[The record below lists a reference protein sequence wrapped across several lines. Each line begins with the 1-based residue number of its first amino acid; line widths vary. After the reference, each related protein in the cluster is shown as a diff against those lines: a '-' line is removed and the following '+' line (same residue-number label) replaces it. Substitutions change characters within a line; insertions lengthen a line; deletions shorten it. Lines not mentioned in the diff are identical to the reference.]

1 MTERYRLGGAAGRR
15 AVAPL
20 RRRLLRG
27 GCRFADVARF
37 LSAGPKFQRRQWV
50 ALTNRKPIHNF
61 SSATVDNP
69 MAHRRLQPPQKESTA
84 RGTRAGVAL
93 PASPLTAHRGAPHTS
108 GAACAACCGSFGV
121 NITAEPGSGVYPQAW
136 SQHFSRVVNR
146 FARDCRNAPS
156 WVDRAERTSRDSVRR
171 KPARRDDASLCS
183 PRLLKGAP
191 ARRLAA
197 RRYPNVKGARMCTRA
212 QHRQIAANAEW
223 SSSWIALSTWFF
235 TATSGSSPPRRR
247 FSREGRTSQDAKVLV
262 SLWQLGKDAVSS
274 TPEMIRLED
283 PRATSL
289 GEALSTGVALAMRR
303 ISERTQ

>member
-1 MTERYRLGGAAGRR
+1 M

-20 RRRLLRG
+20 GRPWQRRLLRG
-27 GCRFADVARF
+27 GCRFADVARL

-136 SQHFSRVVNR
+136 SQHFSRAVNR
-146 FARDCRNAPS
+146 FARDCRA
-156 WVDRAERTSRDSVRR
+156 RAELGGSRRTDFADSVRR
-171 KPARRDDASLCS
+171 KPARRGDASLCS

-191 ARRLAA
+191 ARRL
-197 RRYPNVKGARMCTRA
+197 RC
-212 QHRQIAANAEW
+212 
-223 SSSWIALSTWFF
+223 
-235 TATSGSSPPRRR
+235 
-247 FSREGRTSQDAKVLV
+247 
-262 SLWQLGKDAVSS
+262 
-274 TPEMIRLED
+274 
-283 PRATSL
+283 
-289 GEALSTGVALAMRR
+289 EALSQRQGREDVHARPAPANRC
-303 ISERTQ
+303 ER